1 VHVFV
6 AGGTGYIGRPLI
18 ELLLKDGH
26 SVTGLT
32 RPGSEGK
39 LPAGCTPILGNALD
53 ADSYQSRVAP
63 ADTFVHL
70 VGVAHPGPGK
80 GQQFRDIDL
89 KSIECA
95 VAAAKA
101 AGIRHFVYVSVAH
114 PAPVMREYIEVRS
127 RGEQLIREA
136 GLNATIVRPWY
147 VLGPGHRWPYALLP
161 MYWLC
166 ERIPSTREGAR
177 RLGLVTLD
185 QMVRTLVSAI
195 ENPSI
200 GARFIEVPQIRRG
213 TVSASDSLKS
223 ARSA

>member
-147 VLGPGHRWPYALLP
+147 VLGPGHWWPYALLP
-161 MYWLC
+161 MYWLM
-166 ERIPSTREGAR
+166 EAIPSTRESAR
-177 RLGLVTLD
+177 RLGLVTHN
-185 QMVRTLVSAI
+185 QMVASLRHAVNHPPA
-195 ENPSI
+195 
-200 GARFIEVPQIRRG
+200 GVEVRDVTAIRRLG
-213 TVSASDSLKS
+213 RV
-223 ARSA
+223 